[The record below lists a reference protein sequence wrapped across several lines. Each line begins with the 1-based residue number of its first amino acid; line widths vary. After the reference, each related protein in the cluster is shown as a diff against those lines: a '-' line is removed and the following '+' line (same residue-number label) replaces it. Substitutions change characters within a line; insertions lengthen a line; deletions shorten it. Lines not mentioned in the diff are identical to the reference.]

1 VTDKSSRRIA
11 GNLRRY
17 RKKRGL
23 TQAQLAKKADI
34 NSNYYAK
41 IERGELKPSVE
52 TLEKIIKALKVKSS
66 EIFPF

>member
-1 VTDKSSRRIA
+1 MTDKSSRRIA